1 MKRSLYEISAELSAI
16 EDALLESAG
25 EADAQLEAWFDAIG
39 AERDEKVKGYCQ
51 LIANLEADAES
62 CQAEANR
69 LRDMS
74 LTNERATRRLKDR
87 LKTFFEIHGITKFDL
102 VTFKPRIQA
111 NGGAVPLIVPAEWEA
126 EPASAPEAFQRRV
139 IQLDKEAIREA
150 IRNDEETHGAF
161 LGPKGTHLRI
171 K

>member
-51 LIANLEADAES
+51 LITNLEADADACEDE
-62 CQAEANR
+62 AER
-69 LRDMS
+69 LTRMG
-74 LTNERATRRLKDR
+74 TVAHNAAERLKRRLKM
-87 LKTFFEIHGITKFDL
+87 FFETHGITKLDL

-111 NGGAVPLIVPAEWEA
+111 NGGALPLIVPAEWEA

-150 IRNDEETHGAF
+150 IRNDEETHGAA
-161 LGPKGTHLRI
+161 LGQRGARLRLR
-171 K
+171 